1 MSAKPYAA
9 AGSLNAPEPR
19 PFPWDEVLHLA
30 FAVLRWPP
38 ETVWRATPREIAA
51 ALRPT
56 MAEPLRRAEL
66 ADLLAAF
73 PDGGHDGG

>member
-1 MSAKPYAA
+1 M
-9 AGSLNAPEPR
+9 EPR

-51 ALRPT
+51 ALRPLSA
-56 MAEPLRRAEL
+56 AEPMRRTDVAAL
-66 ADLLAAF
+66 MAAF
-73 PDGGHDGG
+73 PDGGHHGG